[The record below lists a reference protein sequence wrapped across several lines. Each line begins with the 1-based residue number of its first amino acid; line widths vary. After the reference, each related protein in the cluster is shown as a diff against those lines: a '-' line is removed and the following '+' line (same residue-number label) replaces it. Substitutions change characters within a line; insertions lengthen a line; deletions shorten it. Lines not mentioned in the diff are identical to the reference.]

1 MYCTQSGDLRDDML
15 NSTEKGRPAHESVK
29 ISISEANAQKT
40 VVQRVAT
47 TVKRWCEKK
56 RLTLC
61 SKKNAPL
68 VSFIHHK
75 MLYKTFN
82 VAKDQYKKLDDK
94 VQELGNELSSFISLH
109 PELNVTSDVVVDEV
123 DTSSFG
129 YIREIASEVQVLM
142 MDYKEADRKEREA
155 HAKAKTLCEQYNEQ
169 RRIMKET
176 PSSLTWQR
184 AEALRDEF
192 HKVESSKKG
201 LYDAAAKADK
211 KLKEFVRGKPV
222 VASAARDSRRLA
234 QERFRSIILNKTNG
248 KAPQKKSPLVLNQKV
263 AIENKVI
270 VGNVGDIDGQINKT
284 AKSIHNKKQVVVD
297 PSGDIDRQIN
307 EVTNG
312 IRKKIKFIV
321 GPDEDIDGQTNENTN
336 GIHDGMQVFNGQVN
350 DVVEQDGV
358 SNDGK

>member
-1 MYCTQSGDLRDDML
+1 MGVRQ
-15 NSTEKGRPAHESVK
+15 VK
-29 ISISEANAQKT
+29 ISISETNAQKT

-82 VAKDQYKKLDDK
+82 VAKDQYRRLDDETQK
-94 VQELGNELSSFISLH
+94 LNNELSSFISLH

-155 HAKAKTLCEQYNEQ
+155 HAKAKTLREEYNEQ

-211 KLKEFVRGKPV
+211 KLKEFVQGKLSQSKTRSL
-222 VASAARDSRRLA
+222 SAML
-234 QERFRSIILNKTNG
+234 ETLM
-248 KAPQKKSPLVLNQKV
+248 
-263 AIENKVI
+263 
-270 VGNVGDIDGQINKT
+270 QINKT
-284 AKSIHNKKQVVVD
+284 AKSIHNKKQAVVD